1 VLKGHELTSKAV
13 GAGIALSASLE
24 ANLPDLYVDPTQLEV
39 ALLNLVFNA
48 RDALPG
54 GGHITISARLA
65 TQDEG
70 QTIGPGAFVRLEVA
84 DDGTGMSEEVKV
96 RAFEPF
102 FTTKPVGSGT
112 GLGLAQVQA
121 FARQS
126 GGSIT
131 LNSTPGAGTRVA
143 LLLPVAGPAAAG
155 EQAAVTRPGFV
166 HQPLRVLMVEDD
178 ALVSSVVQS
187 ALEGEGYTIRLCR
200 NADEAVP
207 VLSGDEP
214 FDVLFT
220 DVVMPGDMNGIDL
233 VNWCRKQRPALP
245 AVVATGYA
253 ENLSVLAATVLRKP
267 YGIEALQVA
276 LQEATRL
283 PAGA

>member
-1 VLKGHELTSKAV
+1 
-13 GAGIALSASLE
+13 
-24 ANLPDLYVDPTQLEV
+24 
-39 ALLNLVFNA
+39 
-48 RDALPG
+48 
-54 GGHITISARLA
+54 
-65 TQDEG
+65 
-70 QTIGPGAFVRLEVA
+70 
-84 DDGTGMSEEVKV
+84 MSEEVKV